1 MSRLRHQDTRL
12 PFFSGVGALGSQL
25 MVDESSDFSG
35 EMQWY
40 VLKVQTNRERTI
52 REALL
57 KKIKLEGLE
66 ELFGEVVIP
75 SEKVVDTRSGK
86 ARESERKLFP
96 GYIMIQLILN
106 DESWYLVRDTSGV
119 GDFAGSAGKPIAMEQ
134 HEVDRMLG
142 KVEEE
147 AVSAP
152 KVKIA
157 FSRGEMVKITDGAFE
172 SFEGTI
178 EEIDDHSGK
187 ISVLIEVF
195 GRSTPVELDHWQVE
209 SV

>member
-1 MSRLRHQDTRL
+1 MA
-12 PFFSGVGALGSQL
+12 VAALGLQL
-25 MVDESSDFSG
+25 MVDELSEFSG
-35 EMQWY
+35 EMRWF

-52 REALL
+52 RDALL
-57 KKIKLEGLE
+57 KKIKLEGLKDD
-66 ELFGEVVIP
+66 FGEVVIP

-96 GYIMIQLILN
+96 GYVMIQMVLN
-106 DESWYLVRDTSGV
+106 DDTWYLVRDTSGV
-119 GDFAGSAGKPIAMEQ
+119 GDFAGSAGKPIPMEQ

-152 KVKIA
+152 KVKIP
-157 FSRGEMVKITDGAFE
+157 FSQGEMVKITDGAFE
-172 SFEGTI
+172 NFEGSI

-209 SV
+209 SI

>member
-1 MSRLRHQDTRL
+1 
-12 PFFSGVGALGSQL
+12 
-25 MVDESSDFSG
+25 MVDLASEFSD

-57 KKIKLEGLE
+57 KKIRLQGLE
-66 ELFGEVVIP
+66 EYFGEIVIP

-86 ARESERKLFP
+86 ARESERKLYP
-96 GYIMIQLILN
+96 GYIMIQLVLN
-106 DESWYLVRDTSGV
+106 DDTWYLVRDTSGV
-119 GDFAGSAGKPIAMEQ
+119 GDFAGSGGRPIPMEP

-147 AVSAP
+147 SGAAP
-152 KVKIA
+152 KVRIP
-157 FSRGEMVKITDGAFE
+157 FSRGDMVKITDGAFE
-172 SFEGTI
+172 SFEGKI

-187 ISVLIEVF
+187 VSVLIEVF
-195 GRSTPVELDHWQVE
+195 GRSTPVELDYWQVE

>member
-1 MSRLRHQDTRL
+1 
-12 PFFSGVGALGSQL
+12 
-25 MVDESSDFSG
+25 MVDISSEFSD
-35 EMQWY
+35 EMRWY

-52 REALL
+52 RDALQ
-57 KKIKLEGLE
+57 KKIRLEGLE
-66 ELFGEVVIP
+66 EHFGEIVIP

-96 GYIMIQLILN
+96 GYIMIQMALN
-106 DESWYLVRDTSGV
+106 DDSWYLVRDTGGV
-119 GDFAGSAGKPIAMEQ
+119 GDFAGSAGKPLPMEQ

-147 AVSAP
+147 ATSTA
-152 KVKIA
+152 KVHIS
-157 FSRGEMVKITDGAFE
+157 FSRGDMVKITDGAFD

-187 ISVLIEVF
+187 ITVLIEVF
-195 GRSTPVELDHWQVE
+195 GRTTPVELDHWQVE

>member
-1 MSRLRHQDTRL
+1 
-12 PFFSGVGALGSQL
+12 
-25 MVDESSDFSG
+25 MVDELPEFSD
-35 EMQWY
+35 EMQWF

-52 REALL
+52 RDALL

-66 ELFGEVVIP
+66 EYFGEIIIP

-96 GYIMIQLILN
+96 GYIMIQLVLN
-106 DESWYLVRDTSGV
+106 DETWYLVRDTGGV
-119 GDFAGSAGKPIAMEQ
+119 GDFAGSAGKPIPMEQ

-142 KVEEE
+142 KVEAE
-147 AVSAP
+147 ADTPA